1 MKINSRGRSSPEL
14 YSECAAASR
23 SVTTPRAAH
32 RIESENTERMTKE
45 SATERPT
52 TSPKSPH
59 ATHTERPGVHPVAQD
74 SPCLDD
80 VRVLVFDLDGTL
92 IDSKLDLV
100 LAVNATLEYMG
111 RPRIP
116 NDDVGK
122 FVGGG
127 AALLVRRVLGADA
140 TDEEAATG
148 LEHFLEYYRTH
159 MLDNTAP
166 YPGVREGLEQLK
178 DHPMAILTNKPVRFS
193 EGILN
198 GLGLSRYF
206 RYVYGGNSF
215 ESKKPDPFGMNVL
228 LRDFGVAP
236 RQAILVGDSDVDVK
250 TARNAG
256 SWACGV
262 SYGFLPESF
271 RACPPDIMV
280 DSLEHL
286 AAHVNGGPNV
296 PVNIPPAARSEK

>member
-1 MKINSRGRSSPEL
+1 
-14 YSECAAASR
+14 
-23 SVTTPRAAH
+23 
-32 RIESENTERMTKE
+32 MTKE
-45 SATERPT
+45 SATEKPT
-52 TSPKSPH
+52 TNEKGPRTMPPE
-59 ATHTERPGVHPVAQD
+59 TPGVRPVGPD
-74 SPCLDD
+74 SSRIED

-92 IDSKLDLV
+92 IDSTLDLV

-111 RPRIP
+111 RPRLP
-116 NDDVGK
+116 SDDVGK
-122 FVGGG
+122 YVGGG
-127 AALLVRRVLGADA
+127 AALLVRRVLGSDA

-148 LEHFLEYYRTH
+148 LEHFLSYYRTH
-159 MLDNTAP
+159 MLDNTVP
-166 YPGVREGLEQLK
+166 YPGVCEGLELLR
-178 DHPMAILTNKPVRFS
+178 DHPMAVLTNKPVRFS

-198 GLGLSRYF
+198 GLGLARYF

-236 RQAILVGDSDVDVK
+236 RQAMLVGDSDVDVK

-286 AAHVNGGPNV
+286 AAQVNGGVSAPI
-296 PVNIPPAARSEK
+296 NIPPVARSEK